1 MTCIFDPRSSHAFSP
16 LDTIEYHSFLFIIA
30 AKQVLTYEIEQE
42 VLFRGTQRI
51 CCSLYLFP
59 IGILLAGK
67 ILGVPMI
74 WLGNFLL
81 LEHFKSSSL
90 RNSEDWGQL
99 KKRIPSLSP
108 RVATNIWRLAREI
121 AFAEKTSF
129 VPVLSGYFCE
139 GFQSAR
145 MFPQIEELSSFA
157 CKINSHCNFICM
169 LKFLWCSSTLNWNE
183 SSESNSSNLYFHSQI
198 SVSAPCSVWR

>member
-81 LEHFKSSSL
+81 LEAL
-90 RNSEDWGQL
+90 IGWELLN
-99 KKRIPSLSP
+99 
-108 RVATNIWRLAREI
+108 VLAFQVEL
-121 AFAEKTSF
+121 AEK
-129 VPVLSGYFCE
+129 L
-139 GFQSAR
+139 
-145 MFPQIEELSSFA
+145 
-157 CKINSHCNFICM
+157 
-169 LKFLWCSSTLNWNE
+169 
-183 SSESNSSNLYFHSQI
+183 
-198 SVSAPCSVWR
+198 